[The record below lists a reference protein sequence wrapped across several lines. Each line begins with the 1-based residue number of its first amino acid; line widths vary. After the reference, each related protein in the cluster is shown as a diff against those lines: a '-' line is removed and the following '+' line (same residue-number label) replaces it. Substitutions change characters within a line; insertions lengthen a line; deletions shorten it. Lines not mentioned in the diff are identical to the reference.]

1 MRSGGIPQRPRHA
14 QREARLE
21 VLMWLIGLAVVLS
34 FGLTLS
40 AFTAEGQQAG
50 KVYRIGFLSIA
61 TVTYIDA
68 FRQGLR
74 DLGYVEGRTIVIEYQ
89 EAQSYERL
97 PELAKELVGLKPDII
112 VSAGGSLVARA
123 VKAVTST
130 IPVVF
135 SRQRCRRRWS
145 RSKTFQARRQ
155 PYGPGNLYNP
165 TRRQALRDSQGGSPD
180 NHYRGCPLE
189 SWLCGIQCVESGGSA
204 TGYGSS
210 RPGGRRAAG
219 NA

>member
-1 MRSGGIPQRPRHA
+1 MR
-14 QREARLE
+14 
-21 VLMWLIGLAVVLS
+21 MIGLVLA
-34 FGLTLS
+34 LS
-40 AFTAEGQQAG
+40 LALAPLAAEAQQKG
-50 KVYRIGFLSIA
+50 KVYRIGLLSIA
-61 TVTYIDA
+61 TVTYTDA

-74 DLGYVEGRTIVIEYQ
+74 DLGYVEGRTIVIEYR

-97 PELAKELVGLKPDII
+97 PELAKELVGLTRHHRERRRK
-112 VSAGGSLVARA
+112 SRGQSGQGGDEYHSCCL
-123 VKAVTST
+123 
-130 IPVVF
+130 

-145 RSKTFQARRQ
+145 RSKPFQARRQ

-165 TRRQALRDSQGGSPD
+165 TRRQALRDSQGASPD
-180 NHYRGCPLE
+180 NHYRGSPLE